1 MNIRE
6 LDKRLGAATDRIVA
20 KALAARATKPGAAR
34 SRAHVGHPGSMDQA
48 GRGLEKAIAAAGRH
62 MEQAAK
68 DLTIE
73 PGH

>member
-1 MNIRE
+1 MNIRD
-6 LDKRLGAATDRIVA
+6 LDKRLSAATDRIVA
-20 KALAARATKPGAAR
+20 KALGARATEPGKAR
-34 SRAHVGHPGSMDQA
+34 NRAHSGHSGAMDQA
-48 GRGLEKAIAAAGRH
+48 GRGLEKALAAAGRH